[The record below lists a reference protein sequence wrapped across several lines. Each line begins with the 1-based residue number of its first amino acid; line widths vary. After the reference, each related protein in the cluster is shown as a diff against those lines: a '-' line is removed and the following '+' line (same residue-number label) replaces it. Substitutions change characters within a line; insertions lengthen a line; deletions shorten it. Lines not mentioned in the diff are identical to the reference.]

1 MAQTSGKWDNARKIW
16 IVKAVTKGGAIV
28 TAAAGTWEA
37 VVMLLRMLGIN

>member
-16 IVKAVTKGGAIV
+16 IVKAVGKGGAIV

-37 VVMLLRMLGIN
+37 VVMLLRMLGVE

>member
-1 MAQTSGKWDNARKIW
+1 MAQTAGKWDNARKIW

-37 VVMLLRMLGIN
+37 VVMLLKMLGVN